1 MSGCDDTTSPG
12 ERRVF
17 IISAASMQTLAL
29 AEVIAERS
37 GAACSVRCEL
47 RLCVSAV
54 SVANHPTV
62 ILVDSLYL
70 DPHSTLDQLEQLP
83 GPLGSHV
90 TVAFMNVPTH
100 LGIEARAVALGV
112 RGLFSI
118 DADLDFLVRGVSGM
132 FNGEVWVPR
141 EVLARALASATQN
154 TNGHRNNGRA
164 AELLTRRER
173 EILSLIITGASND
186 EIAAKLNISTNTVRT
201 HVYNLYHKIH
211 VPNRMQAV
219 LWCAENL

>member
-1 MSGCDDTTSPG
+1 MAGCDETGPQDEG
-12 ERRVF
+12 RVF
-17 IISAASMQTLAL
+17 IIAAASVQTLAL
-29 AEVIAERS
+29 AEVIGERC
-37 GAACSVRCEL
+37 GAACGVRCEL

-54 SVANHPTV
+54 SVANHPSV

-83 GPLGSHV
+83 SPLGSHV
-90 TVAFMNVPTH
+90 TIGFFNVPKH
-100 LGIEARAVALGV
+100 LGIEARAIALGV

-118 DADLDFLVRGVSGM
+118 DGDLDFFVRGVIGM
-132 FNGEVWVPR
+132 LKGEVWVPR
-141 EVLARALASATQN
+141 EILARAVISASQS
-154 TNGHRNNGRA
+154 TNGNHYNSRA

-186 EIAAKLNISTNTVRT
+186 EIATKLNISTNTVRT

>member
-1 MSGCDDTTSPG
+1 MSDRDGTTPQDEG
-12 ERRVF
+12 RVF
-17 IISAASMQTLAL
+17 IIAAASVQTLAL
-29 AEVIAERS
+29 AEVISERCD
-37 GAACSVRCEL
+37 AACSIRCEL
-47 RLCVSAV
+47 RLCASAV

-70 DPHSTLDQLEQLP
+70 DPNSTLDQLEQLLS
-83 GPLGSHV
+83 PLGSHV
-90 TVAFMNVPTH
+90 TIGFINVPMH

-118 DADLDFLVRGVSGM
+118 DGDLDFLVRGVSGM
-132 FNGEVWVPR
+132 LNGEVWVPR
-141 EVLARALASATQN
+141 EILAQAVITASQH
-154 TNGHRNNGRA
+154 TNGNHHNGKA
-164 AELLTRRER
+164 SELLTRRER

-186 EIAAKLNISTNTVRT
+186 EIAEKLNISTNTVRT
-201 HVYNLYHKIH
+201 HVHNLYHKIH